1 MKVAASSFAME
12 QETKKQTKKKQG
24 YHNIDNVILYFQ
36 FMIFKE
42 LLYLPCYLVLKS
54 LEKAGQV

>member
-1 MKVAASSFAME
+1 MKVAASSFAMK
-12 QETKKQTKKKQG
+12 QETNKQTKKQG

>member
-1 MKVAASSFAME
+1 MKVAASSFAMK
-12 QETKKQTKKKQG
+12 QETNKQTKKQG
-24 YHNIDNVILYFQ
+24 YHNIDSVILYFQ